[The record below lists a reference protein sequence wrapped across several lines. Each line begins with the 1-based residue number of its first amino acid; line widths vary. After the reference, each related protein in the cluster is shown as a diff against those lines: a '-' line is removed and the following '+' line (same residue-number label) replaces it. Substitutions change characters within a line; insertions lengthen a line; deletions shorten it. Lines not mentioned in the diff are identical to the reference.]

1 MLARSMETLHVRI
14 ERQQE
19 SAGMLLAHLRKMCGP
34 EAVKSAWV
42 EDLTAMGED
51 TSIAKA
57 QQRGGGSMVGLTV
70 PGGREGAFA
79 FLDALKVFKLAVSL
93 GSTESLAEHPASMT
107 HAGVPVATKESLGI
121 TEGFVRL
128 SVGLEHPED
137 LIADATQAWKVACE
151 VANLP
156 V

>member
-1 MLARSMETLHVRI
+1 
-14 ERQQE
+14 
-19 SAGMLLAHLRKMCGP
+19 
-34 EAVKSAWV
+34 
-42 EDLTAMGED
+42 
-51 TSIAKA
+51 
-57 QQRGGGSMVGLTV
+57 MVGLTV

-107 HAGVPVATKESLGI
+107 HAGMSADVKASAGI

-137 LIADATQAWKVACE
+137 LIADVTQAWKVACE